1 MYARLQG
8 QHDMCIHTKC
18 RALAHSVKV
27 APEMH
32 DDTLHRLN
40 SIITGVQYCILT
52 LRDAGIPQCVGSNSL
67 EKS

>member
-1 MYARLQG
+1 
-8 QHDMCIHTKC
+8 
-18 RALAHSVKV
+18 VKV

-52 LRDAGIPQCVGSNSL
+52 LRDAGIPQCVGSNNL